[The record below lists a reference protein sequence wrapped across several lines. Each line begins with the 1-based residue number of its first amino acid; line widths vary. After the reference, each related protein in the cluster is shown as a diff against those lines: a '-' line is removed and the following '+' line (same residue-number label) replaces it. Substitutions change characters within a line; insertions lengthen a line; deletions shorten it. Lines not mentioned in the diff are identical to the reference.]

1 MIRMIL
7 WLLNSRKI
15 FFFPRKRCGEEGRQW
30 NGDAKLACLMV
41 ESEHGRKD
49 PCMFL
54 NIMLE
59 NKSHNCAS
67 SLFSKWLLHLCL
79 WRAHQTLQPARG
91 ILHYTTWIRWLLA
104 WSSYFLV
111 EEKHSRRNCDRNCQ
125 LPTQK
130 PLIPSFLVID
140 SLVIGPLVIARMPKL
155 KENNPMFSRFPSKEG
170 SPTRWQWKLLGSVS
184 GKTL

>member
-1 MIRMIL
+1 MEHNI
-7 WLLNSRKI
+7 NSRYQQFLEWKPHSPVNDKNDPMTLKFKEDV

-67 SLFSKWLLHLCL
+67 SLFSK
-79 WRAHQTLQPARG
+79 
-91 ILHYTTWIRWLLA
+91 
-104 WSSYFLV
+104 
-111 EEKHSRRNCDRNCQ
+111 
-125 LPTQK
+125 
-130 PLIPSFLVID
+130 
-140 SLVIGPLVIARMPKL
+140 
-155 KENNPMFSRFPSKEG
+155 
-170 SPTRWQWKLLGSVS
+170 
-184 GKTL
+184 